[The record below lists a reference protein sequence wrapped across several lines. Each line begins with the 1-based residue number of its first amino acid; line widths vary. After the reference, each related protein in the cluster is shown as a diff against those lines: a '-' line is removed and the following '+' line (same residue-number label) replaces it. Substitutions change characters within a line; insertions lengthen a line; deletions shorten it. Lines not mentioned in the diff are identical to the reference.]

1 MKQYER
7 LLMRKLTLAQDSIS
21 LSIKIKRLTKER
33 KAINKERKVLERV
46 LMVMRGLPMST
57 FLDSYTEEELD
68 EQLRKGL

>member
-1 MKQYER
+1 
-7 LLMRKLTLAQDSIS
+7 MRKLTLAQDSIS
-21 LSIKIKRLTKER
+21 LSIKIKRLTAER

-46 LMVMRGLPMST
+46 LMEMRGMPMST